1 MPVMAFLPAAS
12 TTVTAMTERH
22 EESAPHAGRP
32 ITTGEFRATPDVS
45 ASTAQFRAFAE
56 AEGGQERPWEMAAP
70 GRSVAK
76 MAMVIVI
83 VAVVLAAI
91 AILVASIG

>member
-1 MPVMAFLPAAS
+1 
-12 TTVTAMTERH
+12 MTERH
-22 EESAPHAGRP
+22 EDSVPRAGGP
-32 ITTGEFRATPDVS
+32 LSTGEFRAAPDMS

-56 AEGGQERPWEMAAP
+56 SGGTQEQPWEMAAP

-76 MAMVIVI
+76 MALIVVI

-91 AILVASIG
+91 AILVTSIG